1 MLQEKSDSKIDVSST
16 NSFGVNISKETSQPI
31 SLLEKLEVK

>member
-1 MLQEKSDSKIDVSST
+1 MLHERSDSKLDISSN
-16 NSFGVNISKETSQPI
+16 NSCSVNIPKDISHPV

>member
-1 MLQEKSDSKIDVSST
+1 MLQEKSDSKLDISSS
-16 NSFGVNISKETSQPI
+16 NSFSVNIPKEISQPI